1 MTSWTPDIS
10 RHDGPRYR
18 AIADAIAADLH
29 AGQLTP
35 GDRLPTHR
43 DLAFRLGVTV
53 GTVTRAYAEAQRRG
67 LLEGHVG
74 RGSFLAGLPRPAA
87 QALPPQGLPLSGLT
101 LPEHEPS
108 GMIELSL
115 AFPPQSSDL
124 LLQQTLSEL
133 ARQPGVA
140 RLLNYQPHAGMAH
153 HRAAGAAWI
162 ARHGLEVPAD
172 RVIVTAGAQH
182 GLCIVAGALLNPGDL
197 LLSESLTYPGL
208 RAVGELLKLRL
219 KGVPLDEKGIV
230 PEALEAICRTEA
242 PRALYCM
249 PGLQNP
255 TGAVM
260 PAERRGAIAEILRR
274 YEVALIEDDIYGFLG
289 GNLPPLSASVPELG
303 HYLVGTSK
311 SMGPGLRIG
320 FLVTPPGP
328 NTAYV
333 GALRAT
339 TWMAAPLLAEIVCR
353 WIADGTAARIVEAQR
368 RAATERQILA
378 RRVLA
383 DFDYQAHPRS
393 FYGMLH
399 LPAPWRANDF
409 VASAARRGIRLRAA
423 EIFAVDQVPPEAV
436 RICICAVE
444 TVETLTTGLER
455 IVELLREGPGAD
467 NLVV

>member
-1 MTSWTPDIS
+1 MTTWTPDLS

-29 AGQLTP
+29 AGQLKP

-67 LLEGHVG
+67 LLQGHVG
-74 RGSFLAGLPRPAA
+74 RGSFLAGLPLPAA
-87 QALPPQGLPLSGLT
+87 TLT
-101 LPEHEPS
+101 MPEHEPT

-115 AFPPQSSDL
+115 AFPPRSTDE
-124 LLQQTLSEL
+124 LLQQTLTEL
-133 ARQPGVA
+133 ARQPGVT

-162 ARHGLEVPAD
+162 GRHGLEVPSE

-182 GLCIVAGALLNPGDL
+182 GLCIVAGVLLNPGDL
-197 LLSESLTYPGL
+197 LLSECLTYPGL
-208 RAVGELLKLRL
+208 RAVGELFKLRL
-219 KGVPLDEKGIV
+219 KGVPLDDGGIV
-230 PEALEAICRTEA
+230 PEALEAICRAEA

-260 PAERRGAIAEILRR
+260 PVERRRAIAEILRR
-274 YEVALIEDDIYGFLG
+274 YGVALIEDDIYGFLG
-289 GNLPPLSASVPELG
+289 ANLPPLAALVPELG

-328 NTAYV
+328 NTAYIGV
-333 GALRAT
+333 LRAT
-339 TWMAAPLLAEIVCR
+339 TWMAPPLLAEIACR
-353 WIADGTAARIVEAQR
+353 WITDGTAARMVEMQR
-368 RAATERQILA
+368 RVATERQILA
-378 RRVLA
+378 RRLLA
-383 DFDYQAHPRS
+383 DFDYRAHPQS

-399 LPAPWRANDF
+399 LPAPWRASDF
-409 VASAARRGIRLRAA
+409 VAAGARRGLRLRAA
-423 EIFAVDQVPPEAV
+423 ETFAIDQAPEAI

-444 TVETLTTGLER
+444 TTEILTEGLER
-455 IVELLREGPGAD
+455 VVGLLREGPGAD

>member
-1 MTSWTPDIS
+1 MTSWTPDLS

-29 AGQLTP
+29 AGQLKP

-43 DLAFRLGVTV
+43 DLAYRLGVTV

-74 RGSFLAGLPRPAA
+74 RGSFLAGLTRPAPS
-87 QALPPQGLPLSGLT
+87 LPASGLT
-101 LPEHEPS
+101 MADHES
-108 GMIELSL
+108 TGMIELSL
-115 AFPPQSSDL
+115 AFPPQATDE
-124 LLQQTLSEL
+124 LLQRTLTEL
-133 ARQPGVA
+133 ARQPGVT

-162 ARHGLEVPAD
+162 GRHGLEVPAD

-182 GLCIVAGALLNPGDL
+182 GLCVVAGTLLKPGDL
-197 LLSESLTYPGL
+197 LLSEGLTYPGL
-208 RAVGELLKLRL
+208 RAVGELFKLRL
-219 KGVPLDEKGIV
+219 KGLPLDDGGII
-230 PEALEAICRTEA
+230 PEALESICRTEA

-260 PAERRGAIAEILRR
+260 PAERRQAIAAILRR
-274 YEVALIEDDIYGFLG
+274 YGVVLIEDDIYGFLG
-289 GNLPPLSASVPELG
+289 GTLPPLSAALPELG

-328 NTAYV
+328 NTHYV
-333 GALRAT
+333 ATLRAT
-339 TWMAAPLLAEIVCR
+339 TWMAPPLLAEIACR
-353 WIADGTAARIVEAQR
+353 WITDGTAAQMVEAQR
-368 RAATERQILA
+368 RSSTERQTLT
-378 RRVLA
+378 RSLLA
-383 DFDYQAHPRS
+383 DFDYRAHPQS
-393 FYGMLH
+393 YYGMLY
-399 LPAPWRANDF
+399 LPAPWRASDF
-409 VASAARRGIRLRAA
+409 VAAGARRGLRLRAA
-423 EIFAVDQVPPEAV
+423 ETFAVEQAPPEAI

-444 TVETLTTGLER
+444 TTDILTTGLER
-455 IVELLREGPGAD
+455 IVELLREGPAAD